1 MNILFHLTEHSEYMT
16 YKRAQ
21 YQQVIE
27 RINEPRG
34 RMQVIVGPRQVGKST
49 LIGQVLEECS
59 YAYESYSA
67 DDVVGASA
75 NWLAQIWDT
84 QRMKMV
90 ARNESKRLLVIDEV
104 QKIHNWSETVKA
116 EWDRDT
122 REKRELIVVLLGSS
136 RMLIE
141 KGLTESLAGRF
152 ELIRLTHWTYN
163 EMRDCFG
170 WTLPQYVYYGGYP
183 GAARYIHDEARWRN
197 YIKDSLV
204 EPSISKDVLMDTKI
218 MKPQLLRQLFEIGSS
233 YSGELLSLT
242 KVAAQLQDA
251 GNVTTLAGYLH
262 LLDECG
268 LLCGLQKYAE
278 DNARKYNSVPKF
290 QVHNNALRNA
300 YSEETLNEAIES
312 PQIWGRYMESAVGAY
327 LVSQAQI
334 KGYNVY
340 YWRNKA
346 DEVDFVLAKRMVK
359 VAIEVKSGRRTTNEG
374 LSQFAKAYNPLRSV
388 VVGSGGLSFEEFLSM
403 DLDLLFKKE
412 L

>member
-1 MNILFHLTEHSEYMT
+1 ME
-16 YKRAQ
+16 YKRAEFQ
-21 YQQVIE
+21 LIVE

-49 LIGQVLEECS
+49 LIGQVLEECQ

-67 DDVVGASA
+67 DDVPGASS
-75 NWLAQIWDT
+75 NWLAQLWEA
-84 QRMKMV
+84 QRMKMMS
-90 ARNESKRLLVIDEV
+90 RGESKRLLVVDEV

-152 ELIRLTHWTYN
+152 ELIRLTHWTYT
-163 EMRDCFG
+163 EMQECFG

-183 GAARYIHDEARWRN
+183 GAARYIHDEVRWRN
-197 YIKDSLV
+197 YVKDSLI

-278 DNARKYNSVPKF
+278 DDARKYNSVPKF
-290 QVHNNALRNA
+290 QVYNNALRNA
-300 YSEETLNEAIES
+300 YADEDFNEVIEN
-312 PQIWGRYMESAVGAY
+312 PQTWGRYMESAVGAY

-334 KGYNVY
+334 YDYKVY
-340 YWRNKA
+340 YWRNKS
-346 DEVDFVLAKRMVK
+346 DELDFILVKRRKK
-359 VAIEVKSGRRTTNEG
+359 VAIEVKSGRRMTNEG
-374 LSQFAKAYNPLRSV
+374 LSLFAKSYNPFRSL
-388 VVGSGGLSFEEFLSM
+388 VVGSGGLSFEEFLSL
-403 DLDLLFKKE
+403 DLELLFK
-412 L
+412 